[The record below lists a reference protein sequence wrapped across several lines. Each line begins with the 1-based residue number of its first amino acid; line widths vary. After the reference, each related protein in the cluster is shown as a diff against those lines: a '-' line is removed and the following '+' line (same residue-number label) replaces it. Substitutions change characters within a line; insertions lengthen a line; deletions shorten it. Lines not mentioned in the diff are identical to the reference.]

1 MTPEQEAALDRF
13 TDFMARMYFKYG
25 VHGLPDNL
33 LKQTK
38 ADNNGEKLTKRENN

>member
-13 TDFMARMYFKYG
+13 ANFMARMYFKYG

-33 LKQTK
+33 LKQIK
-38 ADNNGEKLTKRENN
+38 ADKKGKKLTKREIK